1 MIKTAVKTFFAI
13 ILGIFLSCGASANDT
28 TVLRA
33 GVSLN
38 SQIPIELM
46 GTWRVV
52 SNLETTNA
60 VGTFKPLGVDIWNL
74 FKSADVIT
82 LSNPLSGA
90 KASVDV
96 EFVKNNTVKFSK
108 AGNYDNQKLTDT
120 VEITIS
126 GNTFVGKNYLL
137 LTSTDGGEK
146 KATYTLKGSKISG
159 GNLTEN

>member
-1 MIKTAVKTFFAI
+1 MIKTMFKTFFTI
-13 ILGIFLSCGASANDT
+13 ILGVSLTCGASANDT
-28 TVLRA
+28 TVLHA

-38 SQIPIELM
+38 SQVPAELM

-52 SNLETTNA
+52 STLETTNA
-60 VGTFKPLGVDIWNL
+60 VGTFKALGVDIWNL
-74 FKSADVIT
+74 FKSSDVIT

-96 EFVKNNTVKFSK
+96 EFVKNNTVKFTK
-108 AGNYDNQKLTDT
+108 TGNYDNQKLSDT

-137 LTSTDGGEK
+137 LTSTDGSEK
-146 KATYTLKGSKISG
+146 KAIYTLKGSKISG
-159 GNLTEN
+159 GNITQD

>member
-1 MIKTAVKTFFAI
+1 MIKITVKTFFTI
-13 ILGIFLSCGASANDT
+13 IFGIFTVCGASANDT
-28 TVLRA
+28 PLLRA

-38 SQIPIELM
+38 SQVPIELM

-74 FKSADVIT
+74 FKTSDVIT

-108 AGNYDNQKLTDT
+108 SGNYDNQNLTDT

-126 GNTFVGKNYLL
+126 GDRFVGKNYLL
-137 LTSTDGGEK
+137 LTSPNGGEK
-146 KATYTLKGSKISG
+146 KATYTLKGTKISG
-159 GNLTEN
+159 GNITED